1 MLVLRV
7 GPRNLG
13 QSVWRDLAFLRWRYS
28 RHCLSRVTCVCLG
41 ILFVGILLRSESIRA
56 AVFFWPPQ
64 KTHPRGRAALSSLP
78 HHALT
83 LSRRARC
90 AK

>member
-13 QSVWRDLAFLRWRYS
+13 QSVWRGLAFLRWRYS

-41 ILFVGILLRSESIRA
+41 ILFVGIMLRSESIRA
-56 AVFFWPPQ
+56 AVFFLAGARP
-64 KTHPRGRAALSSLP
+64 ALSSLP

-83 LSRRARC
+83 LSPRARC

>member
-13 QSVWRDLAFLRWRYS
+13 QSVWRGLAFLRWRYS

-56 AVFFWPPQ
+56 AVFFLAPAN
-64 KTHPRGRAALSSLP
+64 THLALDPLCRLSL
-78 HHALT
+78 T
-83 LSRRARC
+83 TR
-90 AK
+90 

>member
-41 ILFVGILLRSESIRA
+41 ILCVGILLRSESIRA
-56 AVFFWPPQ
+56 AVFFFGPR
-64 KTHPRGRAALSSLP
+64 KTLTRRSTRSVVSP
-78 HHALT
+78 HHAL
-83 LSRRARC
+83 SSPRARC